1 MQYKFLNI
9 FLDPKELLA
18 QSKTRIDPFLLENNA
33 AQIQKIYEFYK
44 SNVNLLYV
52 NGFLGTGKAKVVKY
66 SFGFLSAET
75 IVLKYNCFNSTILDD
90 MLLSFF
96 KEFKKL
102 AAQNIISEPKVKTEN
117 FAQRINAYFSQIEK
131 PFVLVLNS
139 FDEILDENRQEILD
153 FILHLISLEK
163 IKIILIGRTFESKYF
178 EGIQIER
185 VTNLALEKHIFDKYM
200 RSEKIKMNSGL
211 LDEFYKHTRGYYFYT
226 KLSVKLMKQDSLTL
240 YDFLIKLRD
249 SFLPFSVFLGKQSL
263 NLVPSID
270 RNFFWFLSMVR
281 HPISIDLL
289 KKLNF
294 YNEERINFMID
305 NFIVIEDDSELY
317 VGDFLKEQADES
329 IAPQVAL
336 KIRQY
341 IVDLYQTQ
349 LPLKPF
355 GRDICISRQ
364 TMRKEIEYH
373 QIFLPKK
380 PKNIDV
386 AGVDINYL
394 SYSHVNDFDS
404 VLKAEDQKQ
413 EEEKQKDK
421 EKTDEKK
428 SEEQKEDKNKTDS
441 GKLNQNKP
449 DLIEL
454 DLEHRKN
461 IHINLENLPYKN
473 VAKIIPNHNNNTAP
487 IHAVRT
493 GTRAEHNLVEGAKNS
508 EFEKFSLIELL
519 EQIKYSETN
528 YNYTRVI
535 DLGKK
540 ALTMEFEKDYQNYL
554 PIIYI
559 KLAYAC
565 QKIANQEEALKYYTL
580 ARNVYD
586 KAENK
591 VKLNQVKFNMANIYY
606 ETFKIESAKQLF
618 YEITQS
624 TGAPQTLIVKS
635 YIQLANIEEGLSN
648 VQNAFEYYRL
658 AIASSNESMDIK
670 VLSELY
676 FKYALALDDKNDSK
690 SAIEFYNKCI
700 KLSDD
705 YKINKFLSPTYS
717 NIATLYMEK
726 NDTEN
731 AVNTYAKAFEIDKQ
745 SNNIEGM
752 YDSASKLAS
761 ILQRKQPEVAREYFE
776 KALDCAR
783 QIKDV
788 FYIVSASLAFGD
800 YYYDQQQN
808 EIALKYYF
816 GALNLAQNSFS
827 QDNINKINIRINDIK
842 FRLGVEKFENIVEII
857 KEQALEQEHE

>member
-18 QSKTRIDPFLLENNA
+18 QSKTSIDPFLLENNA
-33 AQIQKIYEFYK
+33 NQIQKIYEFYK
-44 SNVNLLYV
+44 SNINLLYV

-66 SFGFLSAET
+66 SLAFLSAET

-102 AAQNIISEPKVKTEN
+102 SAQNIISEPKVKTEN
-117 FAQRINAYFSQIEK
+117 FTQRINSYFSQIEK
-131 PFVLVLNS
+131 PFVVVLNS

-153 FILHLISLEK
+153 FILHLNSLEK

-178 EGIQIER
+178 EGIQVER

-200 RSEKIKMNSGL
+200 KSEKIKMTNVL

-263 NLVPSID
+263 NLIPSID

-305 NFIVIEDDSELY
+305 NFIIIEDDYELY

-380 PKNIDV
+380 LKNVDS

-404 VLKAEDQKQ
+404 VIKTEDQKQ
-413 EEEKQKDK
+413 EAEKK
-421 EKTDEKK
+421 EKAGEKK
-428 SEEQKEDKNKTDS
+428 SEDKKEK
-441 GKLNQNKP
+441 QNKP
-449 DLIEL
+449 DSSKQEQNKTDLLEIDL
-454 DLEHRKN
+454 DHRKN
-461 IHINLENLPYKN
+461 ININFENLPYKN
-473 VAKIIPNHNNNTAP
+473 VAKIIPDKKTKSVP
-487 IHAVRT
+487 IQSVRT
-493 GTRAEHNLVEGAKNS
+493 GTRAEHNFAESGKNS
-508 EFEKFSLIELL
+508 EFENLSLVELL
-519 EQIKYSETN
+519 EQIKYSENN
-528 YNYTRVI
+528 YNYAKVI

-540 ALTMEFEKDYQNYL
+540 ALTMEFEKGYQNYL

-559 KLAYAC
+559 KLAHAC
-565 QKIANQEEALKYYTL
+565 QKIANQEEAINYYTL

-586 KAENK
+586 KAEDK

-606 ETFKIESAKQLF
+606 ETFKIENAKKLF
-618 YEITQS
+618 LEIAQS
-624 TGAPQTLIVKS
+624 KGASSTLVVKS

-648 VQNAFEYYRL
+648 VQNAFEYYKL
-658 AIASSNESMDIK
+658 AIDSSNEYMDIK

-690 SAIEFYNKCI
+690 SAIEFYSKCI
-700 KLSDD
+700 NLSDD
-705 YKINKFLSPTYS
+705 YKVNKFLSPTYS

-731 AVNTYAKAFEIDKQ
+731 AVNTYKKAFEIDKQ

-761 ILQRKQPEVAREYFE
+761 ILQRKQPEAALEYFE
-776 KALDCAR
+776 TALDCANK
-783 QIKDV
+783 IKDV

-800 YYYDQQQN
+800 YYYDRQQN

-816 GALNLAQNSFS
+816 SALNLAQDSFS
-827 QDNINKINIRINDIK
+827 QGNINKINIRINDIK

>member
-33 AQIQKIYEFYK
+33 NQIQKIYEFYK

-52 NGFLGTGKAKVVKY
+52 NGFLGTGKAKVVNY
-66 SFGFLSAET
+66 SLSFLSAET
-75 IVLKYNCFNSTILDD
+75 IILKYNCFNSTILDD

-117 FAQRINAYFSQIEK
+117 FAQRINSYFSQIEK
-131 PFVLVLNS
+131 PFVIVLNS

-163 IKIILIGRTFESKYF
+163 IKIILIGLTFESKYF
-178 EGIQIER
+178 EGVQVER
-185 VTNLALEKHIFDKYM
+185 ITNLALEKHIFDKYM
-200 RSEKIKMNSGL
+200 KSEKIKMTNML

-226 KLSVKLMKQDSLTL
+226 QLSVKLMKQDSLTL

-263 NLVPSID
+263 NLIPSID

-294 YNEERINFMID
+294 YNEERISFMID
-305 NFIVIEDDSELY
+305 NFIIIEDDSELY

-329 IAPQVAL
+329 IAPQIAL

-380 PKNIDV
+380 PKNIDL

-413 EEEKQKDK
+413 EEEKAGD
-421 EKTDEKK
+421 KK
-428 SEEQKEDKNKTDS
+428 SDDKKGEKNGTDS
-441 GKLNQNKP
+441 GKSDSSKPDQNKS
-449 DLIEL
+449 DLLEIDL
-454 DLEHRKN
+454 DHRKN
-461 IHINLENLPYKN
+461 ININLENLPYKN
-473 VAKIIPNHNNNTAP
+473 VAKIIPNQKNKTSP
-487 IHAVRT
+487 IQAIRT
-493 GTRAEHNLVEGAKNS
+493 GTHSEHNFVENAKFPEFENLSLVE
-508 EFEKFSLIELL
+508 LM
-519 EQIKYSETN
+519 EQIKYSENN
-528 YNYTRVI
+528 YNYPRVI

-540 ALTMEFEKDYQNYL
+540 ALTMEFDNDYQNYL

-559 KLAYAC
+559 KLAHAF

-606 ETFKIESAKQLF
+606 ETFKIEKAKQLF
-618 YEITQS
+618 LEIAQS
-624 TGAPQTLIVKS
+624 TGVPPTLIVKS

-648 VQNAFEYYRL
+648 VQNAFEYYKL
-658 AIASSNESMDIK
+658 AIEVSNESMDIK

-700 KLSDD
+700 NLSDD

-731 AVNTYAKAFEIDKQ
+731 AVNTYAKAFKIDKQ

-761 ILQRKQPEVAREYFE
+761 ILQRKQPEAAREYFE
-776 KALDCAR
+776 TALDCAR

-808 EIALKYYF
+808 EIALKYYIN
-816 GALNLAQNSFS
+816 ALDLAQNSFS

>member
-33 AQIQKIYEFYK
+33 SQIQKIYEFYK

-52 NGFLGTGKAKVVKY
+52 NGFLGTGKAKVVNY
-66 SFGFLSAET
+66 SLAFLSTET

-117 FAQRINAYFSQIEK
+117 FTQRINSYFSQIEK
-131 PFVLVLNS
+131 PFVIVLNS

-153 FILHLISLEK
+153 FIIHLNSLEK

-178 EGIQIER
+178 EGVKVER
-185 VTNLALEKHIFDKYM
+185 ITNLALEKHIFDKYM
-200 RSEKIKMNSGL
+200 KSEKIKMSSGL

-305 NFIVIEDDSELY
+305 NFIIIEDDSELY

-380 PKNIDV
+380 PKNLDA

-413 EEEKQKDK
+413 EEEK
-421 EKTDEKK
+421 DEKK
-428 SEEQKEDKNKTDS
+428 EEKIKIDS
-441 GKLNQNKP
+441 GKADSGKSDPSKP
-449 DLIEL
+449 DPSKSDLIEVDL
-454 DLEHRKN
+454 DHRKN

-473 VAKIIPNHNNNTAP
+473 VAKVIPSPNNKTAP
-487 IHAVRT
+487 IQAIRT
-493 GTRAEHNLVEGAKNS
+493 GTYAENNLADNTKNS
-508 EFEKFSLIELL
+508 ELENLSLVELL
-519 EQIKYSETN
+519 EQIRYSESN

-540 ALTMEFEKDYQNYL
+540 ALTMEFENDYQNYL
-554 PIIYI
+554 PIIYV
-559 KLAYAC
+559 KLAYAS
-565 QKIANQEEALKYYTL
+565 QKIANQEEAIKYYTL
-580 ARNVYD
+580 AKNVYD

-606 ETFKIESAKQLF
+606 ETFKIEKAKQLF

-624 TGAPQTLIVKS
+624 IGTPATLVVKS

-648 VQNAFEYYRL
+648 PQAAFDYYRL
-658 AIASSNESMDIK
+658 AIEFSNESMDIK

-690 SAIEFYNKCI
+690 TAIEFYNKCI

-705 YKINKFLSPTYS
+705 YRINKFLSPTYS

-731 AVNTYAKAFEIDKQ
+731 AVNTYIRAFEIDKQ
-745 SNNIEGM
+745 SDNIEGM

-761 ILQRKQPEVAREYFE
+761 ILQRRRPEAAREYFE
-776 KALDCAR
+776 TALDCAM

-800 YYYDQQQN
+800 YYYDQQKN
-808 EIALKYYF
+808 EIALKYYIN
-816 GALNLAQNSFS
+816 ALNLAQNSFS

-857 KEQALEQEHE
+857 KEQSLEQEHE

>member
-1 MQYKFLNI
+1 MKYKFLNI

-33 AQIQKIYEFYK
+33 NQIQKIYEFYK

-52 NGFLGTGKAKVVKY
+52 NGFLGTGKAKVINY
-66 SFGFLSAET
+66 SLAFLSAET

-96 KEFKKL
+96 REFKKL

-117 FAQRINAYFSQIEK
+117 FAQRINTYFSQIEK
-131 PFVLVLNS
+131 PFVIVLNS
-139 FDEILDENRQEILD
+139 FDDILDENRQEILD
-153 FILHLISLEK
+153 FILYLNSLEK

-178 EGIQIER
+178 EGVPVER

-200 RSEKIKMNSGL
+200 RSEKIKMTGGL

-226 KLSVKLMKQDSLTL
+226 KLSVKLMKHESLTL

-263 NLVPSID
+263 NLIPSID

-305 NFIVIEDDSELY
+305 NFIIIEDDSQLY
-317 VGDFLKEQADES
+317 VNDFLKEQADES

-404 VLKAEDQKQ
+404 VLKAEEQKQ
-413 EEEKQKDK
+413 EEEKEK
-421 EKTDEKK
+421 EKAGEKK
-428 SEEQKEDKNKTDS
+428 SEDKKEEQNKSDPS
-441 GKLNQNKP
+441 KPDPNKP
-449 DLIEL
+449 DLLQIDL
-454 DLEHRKN
+454 DHRKN
-461 IHINLENLPYKN
+461 ININFENLPYKN
-473 VAKIIPNHNNNTAP
+473 IAKIIPNQKNTTAP
-487 IHAVRT
+487 IHAIRT
-493 GTRAEHNLVEGAKNS
+493 GEHSERNIAENAKFS
-508 EFEKFSLIELL
+508 EFENLNLTELI
-519 EQIKYSETN
+519 EQIKFAENN
-528 YNYTRVI
+528 YNYARVI

-540 ALTMEFEKDYQNYL
+540 AVTMESERDYQHYL

-559 KLAYAC
+559 KLAHAC
-565 QKIANQEEALKYYTL
+565 QKNANHEEALKYYTL
-580 ARNVYD
+580 AGNVYG
-586 KAENK
+586 KADNK

-606 ETFKIESAKQLF
+606 ETFKIENAKQLF
-618 YEITQS
+618 SEITQS
-624 TGAPQTLIVKS
+624 TGVPATLIVKS

-648 VQNAFEYYRL
+648 PQNAFEYYKL
-658 AIASSNESMDIK
+658 GIDVSNESMDIK
-670 VLSELY
+670 VLAELY

-690 SAIEFYNKCI
+690 TAIEFYNKCI

-705 YKINKFLSPTYS
+705 YKVNKFLSPTYS

-731 AVNTYAKAFEIDKQ
+731 AINTYIKAFEIDKQ
-745 SNNIEGM
+745 SNNVEGM
-752 YDSASKLAS
+752 YDTASKLAS
-761 ILQRKQPEVAREYFE
+761 ILQRKQPEAAREYFE
-776 KALDCAR
+776 TALDCAKR
-783 QIKDV
+783 INDV

-800 YYYDQQQN
+800 YYYDQQKN
-808 EIALKYYF
+808 EIALKYYIN
-816 GALNLAQNSFS
+816 ALNLAQNGFS

>member
-33 AQIQKIYEFYK
+33 NQIQKIYEFYK

-66 SFGFLSAET
+66 SLSFLSAET

-117 FAQRINAYFSQIEK
+117 FAQRINSYFSQIEK
-131 PFVLVLNS
+131 PFVIVLNS

-178 EGIQIER
+178 EDVQVER

-200 RSEKIKMNSGL
+200 KSEKIKMNSGL

-226 KLSVKLMKQDSLTL
+226 KLSVKLMKQDALTL

-263 NLVPSID
+263 NLIPSID
-270 RNFFWFLSMVR
+270 RNFFFFLSMIR

-294 YNEERINFMID
+294 YNEERINFMIN
-305 NFIVIEDDSELY
+305 NFIIIEDDSELY
-317 VGDFLKEQADES
+317 VGDFLKELADEL
-329 IAPQVAL
+329 IAPQLAQ

-380 PKNIDV
+380 PKNIDI

-404 VLKAEDQKQ
+404 VIKAEEQKQ
-413 EEEKQKDK
+413 EEEKAK
-421 EKTDEKK
+421 EKK
-428 SEEQKEDKNKTDS
+428 SEDKKDEQKKPDS
-441 GKLNQNKP
+441 SKP

-454 DLEHRKN
+454 DLDHRKN
-461 IHINLENLPYKN
+461 ININFENLPYKN
-473 VAKIIPNHNNNTAP
+473 MAKIIPSQKNQTAP
-487 IHAVRT
+487 AHATRTEIHQ
-493 GTRAEHNLVEGAKNS
+493 EHNFGENTKNSEYETLNLVE
-508 EFEKFSLIELL
+508 IL
-519 EQIKYSETN
+519 EQIKYAESN

-540 ALTMEFEKDYQNYL
+540 AIKMESDSNYQNYL
-554 PIIYI
+554 PIVYT

-565 QKIANQEEALKYYTL
+565 QKIANPEEALKYYTL
-580 ARNVYD
+580 ARNIYD

-606 ETFKIESAKQLF
+606 ETFKIENAKQLF
-618 YEITQS
+618 LEITQS
-624 TGAPQTLIVKS
+624 IGVPATLIVKS

-648 VQNAFEYYRL
+648 SQNAFAYYKL
-658 AIASSNESMDIK
+658 AIDASHESMDVK
-670 VLSELY
+670 VLAELY

-690 SAIEFYNKCI
+690 TAIEFYNKCI

-761 ILQRKQPEVAREYFE
+761 ILQRKRPEVAREYFE
-776 KALDCAR
+776 TALDCAR

-816 GALNLAQNSFS
+816 GALNLAQNGFS